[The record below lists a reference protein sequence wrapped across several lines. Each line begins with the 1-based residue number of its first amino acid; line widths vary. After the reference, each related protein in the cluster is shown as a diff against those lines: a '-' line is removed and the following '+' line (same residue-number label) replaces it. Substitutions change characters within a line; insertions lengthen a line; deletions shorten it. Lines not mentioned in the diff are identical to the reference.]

1 MSLECR
7 ERDRKMERQR
17 EMERL
22 GKKEGERMY
31 GQAIYKLLQWTFQML
46 PLLDNNEETVEVCV
60 GKKKKKSK
68 EKKILSSLPS
78 KTHGHVSTCLAM
90 ILPSNSFPLRS

>member
-1 MSLECR
+1 MSFECR
-7 ERDRKMERQR
+7 ERDRKIERQR
-17 EMERL
+17 EMERP

-60 GKKKKKSK
+60 GKKKKNP
-68 EKKILSSLPS
+68 KK
-78 KTHGHVSTCLAM
+78 K
-90 ILPSNSFPLRS
+90 RY